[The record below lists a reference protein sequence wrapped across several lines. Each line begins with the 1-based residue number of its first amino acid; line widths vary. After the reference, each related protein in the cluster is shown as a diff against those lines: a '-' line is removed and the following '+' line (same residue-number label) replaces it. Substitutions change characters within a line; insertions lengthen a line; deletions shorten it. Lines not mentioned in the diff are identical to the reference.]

1 MKFNIKKIRIMR
13 TETTAKEHYEVP
25 KIEIYETV
33 NEGIICTSDPKST
46 SASDFKESGTYGD
59 GTDIWGN

>member
-1 MKFNIKKIRIMR
+1 MR

-33 NEGIICTSDPKST
+33 NEGIICASDPKST
-46 SASDFKESGTYGD
+46 SASDFTESGTYGD
-59 GTDIWGN
+59 GTDIWGK

>member
-1 MKFNIKKIRIMR
+1 MR

-25 KIEIYETV
+25 KTEIYETV

-46 SASDFKESGTYGD
+46 SASDFTESGTYGD